1 MPLEYMG
8 GRLATLD
15 DVDVRGKKVI
25 VRFDLNSPVGNGGE
39 ILDDSRIAEAAGT
52 LRELC
57 DRGAAVVA
65 LSHQGRPLESDF
77 VSLERHASLL
87 SRYSGVEVRFVMD
100 VIGPEALRTVASL
113 RPGEAVLLDNT
124 RIISEDFIEAEG
136 TVHARGIMVTR
147 LSKLANMYVNEAF
160 SASHRSQASIVG
172 FPYVLPSAGGR
183 VLEKEIRSL
192 NRAVSSGERPK
203 VVVLGGAKLKDAV
216 RIVDYLSSSGV
227 ADEVLTTGLVGL
239 LFLYARGYRLPRDVT
254 KLLEKKGGE
263 EAIAKAR
270 RIVEEGRRVRT
281 PIDFVVEV
289 GDKIYIKPADEL
301 TEGVPKDIG
310 PSTVEYFRAKMRGA
324 RVIVMRGPAGV
335 IEDPRFRRGTV
346 ELVKAA
352 LSSGAYTVFG
362 GGHFR
367 AILRD
372 LPEHLSSKVGHLST
386 GGGALLYYL
395 SGRPLPGVKA
405 LVDSARI
412 FNLV

>member
-15 DVDVRGKKVI
+15 DVDVRGKKII
-25 VRFDLNSPVGNGGE
+25 VRFDLNSPVDNGGE

-289 GDKIYIKPADEL
+289 GDKTYIKPADEL

-310 PSTVEYFRAKMRGA
+310 PSTVEYFRAKMRIA

-367 AILRD
+367 AILRE
-372 LPEHLSSKVGHLST
+372 LPEHLRSKVGHLST